1 MMAPSKTFS
10 VSFLDGATGLFLF
23 IAMAAATI
31 MMFAGCGPG
40 EAHGGPV
47 DPKIAQDSLRIVL
60 DAWKNGEKPDQL
72 QSPPRKITAQDLDWL
87 KGMKL
92 VEYKVL
98 DDATPKGTNLWVSVD
113 LTLADTSSKTVH
125 KKVRYIVGTDPAV
138 TVFRELFR

>member
-23 IAMAAATI
+23 VAMAAATI
-31 MMFAGCGPG
+31 LMFAGCGSG

-47 DPKIAQDSLRIVL
+47 DPKIAQESLRIVL

>member
-1 MMAPSKTFS
+1 MIAPSKTFS
-10 VSFLDGATGLFLF
+10 ISFHDGATGLFLI
-23 IAMAAATI
+23 IAMVAATI
-31 MMFAGCGPG
+31 LMFSGCGPS

-47 DPKIAQDSLRIVL
+47 DPKIAQESLRIVL
-60 DAWKNGEKPDQL
+60 DSWKNGEKPEQL
-72 QSPPRKITAQDLDWL
+72 QSPPRSITAQDLDWL

-113 LTLADTSSKTVH
+113 LTLTDSSSKTVH
-125 KKVRYIVGTDPAV
+125 KKVRYIVGTNPAV

>member
-23 IAMAAATI
+23 VAMAVATI
-31 MMFAGCGPG
+31 LMFAGCGSG